1 MGFPGFGLNRIFWT
15 ASQLPLFFACLW
27 PYSCAACRALSNAL
41 GTAAT
46 AVLREGQVL
55 LLFSAC
61 GHAAGQD
68 SPWILGCSPRCP
80 AGQGCLHQLGQEADV
95 SALSLAPWMG
105 VITSIITQ
113 ELEVGRK
120 RSFVWVVREKRGW
133 LRRQGSESANHAK
146 PVLCQAGN
154 N

>member
-1 MGFPGFGLNRIFWT
+1 MGFPGCGLNRIFRLQV
-15 ASQLPLFFACLW
+15 SYLYFF
-27 PYSCAACRALSNAL
+27 PVY
-41 GTAAT
+41 GHI
-46 AVLREGQVL
+46 AVLPAEH
-55 LLFSAC
+55 SAM
-61 GHAAGQD
+61 
-68 SPWILGCSPRCP
+68 PWAQQQPLCWWKDRSCCSPVPVVMQQVRP
-80 AGQGCLHQLGQEADV
+80 APGFWDALPQVPSRTGLPPSAVAQSDV
-95 SALSLAPWMG
+95 SVLSLAPWMG

-133 LRRQGSESANHAK
+133 LRRQGSESANHAE